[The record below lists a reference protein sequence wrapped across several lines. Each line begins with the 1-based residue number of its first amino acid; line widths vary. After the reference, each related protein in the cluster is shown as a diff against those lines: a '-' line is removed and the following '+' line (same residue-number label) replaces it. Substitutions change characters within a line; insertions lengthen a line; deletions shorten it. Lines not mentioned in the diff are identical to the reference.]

1 MAIPNAIRQLLMFS
15 SSPLNHLRNPR
26 LQLMGRKLLQKKD
39 KRKAKKSR
47 ILLLCYPNFNST
59 STLTLSS

>member
-1 MAIPNAIRQLLMFS
+1 MAILNATRQLLMCS
-15 SSPLNHLRNPR
+15 SSLLNHLRNPR
-26 LQLMGRKLLQKKD
+26 LQLMVRKLLQKKD

-47 ILLLCYPNFNST
+47 ILLLCCPNFNST